1 MVNPSWGNN
10 WASNSLAHRNEE
22 LAIQRISQVSPSKG
36 VGQEY
41 GDSGIL
47 MIQAQNR
54 LNRGREASSPEEITT
69 GTISE
74 KLFQEDIK
82 STSYLK

>member
-1 MVNPSWGNN
+1 MVIP
-10 WASNSLAHRNEE
+10 
-22 LAIQRISQVSPSKG
+22 
-36 VGQEY
+36 
-41 GDSGIL
+41 GIL

-54 LNRGREASSPEEITT
+54 LNWGRGASSPEEITME
-69 GTISE
+69 TISE